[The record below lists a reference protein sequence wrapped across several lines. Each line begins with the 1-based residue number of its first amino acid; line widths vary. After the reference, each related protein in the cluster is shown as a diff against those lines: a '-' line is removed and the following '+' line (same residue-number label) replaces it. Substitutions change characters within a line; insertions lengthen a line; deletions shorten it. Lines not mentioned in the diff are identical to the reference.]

1 VGFSVS
7 HWVGRHS
14 RFHVTG
20 RHLHPSA
27 HGYAPIRRAAVAAGN
42 QFPPQ
47 RSQLGGIVMNY
58 PFPKHRIDEL
68 VSAPKVVRENEQLSV
83 ERRGEA
89 GAAFHVNLDLQD
101 GPFVDLRYLGKA
113 GNGAQPHTY
122 EANLILA
129 GYRVRGVGH
138 HAVGRNNLR
147 AKRRIPAGWHQNICD
162 PNLPTVHPE
171 SNRHEPLQA
180 FAPSDL
186 GDFINQCARLWA
198 IDLKAEEPL
207 L

>member
-1 VGFSVS
+1 
-7 HWVGRHS
+7 
-14 RFHVTG
+14 
-20 RHLHPSA
+20 
-27 HGYAPIRRAAVAAGN
+27 
-42 QFPPQ
+42 
-47 RSQLGGIVMNY
+47 MNY

-68 VSAPKVVRENEQLSV
+68 VSAPKVARGNEKLSV

-89 GAAFHVNLDLQD
+89 GAAFHVDLDLQE

-113 GNGAQPHTY
+113 ANNTQPNTY
-122 EANLILA
+122 EASLILA

-171 SNRHEPLQA
+171 YNRHEPLRA

-186 GDFINQCARLWA
+186 GDFINRCARLWA